1 MIKNLDQPK
10 TKSKDKFEKIGK
22 IEKITKSKKSH
33 PGDGSWGNGV
43 KGGNW

>member
-1 MIKNLDQPK
+1 MDLNK
-10 TKSKDKFEKIGK
+10 TTKYISLKGIQRVGK

-33 PGDGSWGNGV
+33 PGDGSWANGV

>member
-1 MIKNLDQPK
+1 MNISKTVEYISKNGLK
-10 TKSKDKFEKIGK
+10 KIGT

-33 PGDGSWGNGV
+33 PGDGSWANGV